1 MDNMTIMMSGSNNSV
16 ADCLAECLSNAV
28 VLSYKAQGHHWNVK
42 GMKFSMF
49 HEFFGE
55 IYEDVY
61 GSIDPLAENMLKVGV
76 NAPYRLQ
83 EFASLTSI
91 SDAEVGSDAKMM
103 VVDLLEANKTMLNC
117 LMDCFAAANAANQQ
131 GVADFIAGRIDMH
144 QKWNWQL
151 SASIHD
157 ELASA
162 GTCQMCVGGCVCPGC
177 TGGMCNCGTGCNC
190 RLCHVM

>member
-1 MDNMTIMMSGSNNSV
+1 MEHMMMTPATGNNV

-55 IYEDVY
+55 IYADVY

-83 EFASLTSI
+83 EFAKLSSI
-91 SDAEVGSDAKMM
+91 TDNEVGSDAKMM
-103 VVDLLEANKTMLNC
+103 VMDLVEANLTMIDCLN
-117 LMDCFAAANAANQQ
+117 DCFAAANAANEQ

-144 QKWNWQL
+144 KKWDWQL
-151 SASIHD
+151 KATIHD
-157 ELASA
+157 AIA
-162 GTCQMCVGGCVCPGC
+162 MPGTCQMCGVGGCVCPAC
-177 TGGMCNCGTGCNC
+177 TGGVCNCGAGCTC
-190 RLCHVM
+190 MICK